1 MVTIGNF
8 CPVVEKNIFQ
18 LTIFAIF
25 ADARSFLSLRYP
37 GLLAKASPIFVAAI
51 ASPEDISKSIVESR
65 LLYHKISLYKIANAM
80 TKR

>member
-1 MVTIGNF
+1 M
-8 CPVVEKNIFQ
+8 
-18 LTIFAIF
+18 
-25 ADARSFLSLRYP
+25 RYP

>member
-1 MVTIGNF
+1 M
-8 CPVVEKNIFQ
+8 
-18 LTIFAIF
+18 
-25 ADARSFLSLRYP
+25 RYP

-80 TKR
+80 TKRQTIPIETDVCDNM